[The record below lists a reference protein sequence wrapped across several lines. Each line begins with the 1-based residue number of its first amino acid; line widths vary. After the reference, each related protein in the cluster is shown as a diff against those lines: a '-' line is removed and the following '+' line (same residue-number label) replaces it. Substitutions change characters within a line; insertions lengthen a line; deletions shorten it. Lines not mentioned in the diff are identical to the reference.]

1 MGLRCRT
8 LAEERRRGQE
18 ALLEEVGVGTPEA
31 GKEGGPAAHGR
42 TVTREGKK
50 EKNRIKKRNV
60 EFYIGRWDGI
70 RSLVG

>member
-42 TVTREGKK
+42 TVTSEGKK
-50 EKNRIKKRNV
+50 KEKIELRREMLNFI
-60 EFYIGRWDGI
+60 
-70 RSLVG
+70 